1 MKKLI
6 SMALA
11 VAMLFSMT
19 AAYVSA
25 DALVS
30 YTAGFET
37 GEDISWLNSNTGSAK
52 TKAYGSNSAN
62 TAFEFTDANSKVGTA
77 SYDGIIGA
85 PVKNHIIFSFDF
97 YADGTTWNDDPAH
110 TAGQIQPRLYFNTKG
125 STYVW
130 KTIIRSGVVEFSPQ
144 VYTDSSAAVTNR
156 NDFSDIPYDTWARLI
171 LVYDSTTGKGDY
183 SVVYNVDTDDA
194 TVETKKGYDIAT
206 ANVDTLVNR
215 FYIDSDRSD
224 GTSYIDN
231 VVLREIP
238 AVLAQTA
245 ATPATGAADAAVADG
260 LSFTFNTDIDRVQL
274 KINGSKASFAVNGNQ
289 ITYSDTLEENTSYT
303 VTGFVADVYGQVLQ
317 VNHTFTTAAAVSGG
331 DTPEEDTLIKHE
343 TDFETVES
351 YSWADAC
358 TGSTETLAYGTN
370 SANTAYKLSNNTRFG
385 SLSYASG
392 TNLKQ
397 NPVTG
402 LSIFTCD
409 FYPESTSFADDEDDA
424 DYNFA
429 NIYTDSHSG
438 LYVWKFIKRS
448 NQLGVVPMGNFG
460 GPEVRVDFDTWT
472 RLVLVYNPTTGL
484 GDFTVIENVD
494 TASTEVTTFTGIQV
508 TNADQTKIDRMFL
521 YSYRSNTVYADN
533 VSIRQLPAVLTVEN
547 VRFVDAN
554 DNKVTDGV
562 SIAAPTYK
570 ATVTNNTD
578 APEKVTVVVTATKAG
593 RIEEIAMETV
603 TVAAGATANI
613 AKHLTDTDV
622 SDCDIKGFLIRLQNI
637 RPFTDAITLEAR

>member
-25 DALVS
+25 DGLVS
-30 YTAGFET
+30 
-37 GEDISWLNSNTGSAK
+37 
-52 TKAYGSNSAN
+52 
-62 TAFEFTDANSKVGTA
+62 
-77 SYDGIIGA
+77 
-85 PVKNHIIFSFDF
+85 
-97 YADGTTWNDDPAH
+97 
-110 TAGQIQPRLYFNTKG
+110 
-125 STYVW
+125 
-130 KTIIRSGVVEFSPQ
+130 
-144 VYTDSSAAVTNR
+144 
-156 NDFSDIPYDTWARLI
+156 
-171 LVYDSTTGKGDY
+171 
-183 SVVYNVDTDDA
+183 
-194 TVETKKGYDIAT
+194 
-206 ANVDTLVNR
+206 
-215 FYIDSDRSD
+215 
-224 GTSYIDN
+224 
-231 VVLREIP
+231 
-238 AVLAQTA
+238 
-245 ATPATGAADAAVADG
+245 
-260 LSFTFNTDIDRVQL
+260 
-274 KINGSKASFAVNGNQ
+274 
-289 ITYSDTLEENTSYT
+289 
-303 VTGFVADVYGQVLQ
+303 
-317 VNHTFTTAAAVSGG
+317 
-331 DTPEEDTLIKHE
+331 HE

-385 SLSYASG
+385 SQSYASG

-409 FYPESTSFADDEDDA
+409 FYPESTSFADDENNA

-429 NIYTDSHSG
+429 RIWTDTSN

-494 TASTEVTTFTGIQV
+494 KASTEVTTFTGIQV

-521 YSYRSNTVYADN
+521 YSYRQNTVYADN

-547 VRFVDAN
+547 VRFVDAD

-578 APEKVTVVVTATKAG
+578 APEKVTVVVTATKNG
-593 RIEEIAMETV
+593 RIEEFSLKPV
-603 TVAAGATANI
+603 TVAAGESATVSNGLEMAD
-613 AKHLTDTDV
+613 ASGYDV
-622 SDCDIKGFLIRLQNI
+622 KGFIIRLQNI
-637 RPFTDAITLEAR
+637 KPLVDAITLEAR